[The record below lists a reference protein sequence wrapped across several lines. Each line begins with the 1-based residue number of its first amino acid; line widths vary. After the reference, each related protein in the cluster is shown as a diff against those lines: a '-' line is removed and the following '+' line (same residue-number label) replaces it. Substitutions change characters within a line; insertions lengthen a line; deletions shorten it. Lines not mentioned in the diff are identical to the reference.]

1 MVEILRLEFSRDF
14 EADVP
19 LCVKLVNV
27 LNQCLE
33 SVVPLAMFSI
43 FHHPNEAHLN
53 HLMLWKWVADVCH
66 QEFELDRIDRAAS
79 ILVQRSECQSYLLIV
94 SSMILLT
101 MNSHRH

>member
-1 MVEILRLEFSRDF
+1 MSQ
-14 EADVP
+14 
-19 LCVKLVNV
+19 C
-27 LNQCLE
+27 NQCLE
-33 SVVPLAMFSI
+33 SVVPLAVFSI

-94 SSMILLT
+94 STMIPLT
-101 MNSHRH
+101 MNSHRR

>member
-1 MVEILRLEFSRDF
+1 
-14 EADVP
+14 
-19 LCVKLVNV
+19 
-27 LNQCLE
+27 
-33 SVVPLAMFSI
+33 MFSI
-43 FHHPNEAHLN
+43 FTILLLVCSEHHLN